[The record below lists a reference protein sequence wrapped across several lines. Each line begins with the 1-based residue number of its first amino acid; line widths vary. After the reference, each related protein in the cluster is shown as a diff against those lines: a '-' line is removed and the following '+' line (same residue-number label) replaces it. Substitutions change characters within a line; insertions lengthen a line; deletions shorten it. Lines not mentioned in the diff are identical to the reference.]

1 MYTPINIIT
10 SVTESITFLWI
21 MLYLTNVTS
30 LSKIFSSTTNIP
42 LIIFSFTFTLLLQI
56 NENIPQVL
64 KGFIVIFLHF
74 LITKYIS
81 HSKPKEAITSVIFT
95 YVLECLLQMPVFVLF
110 LLFFPNTRIVDS
122 DIMQCAVIISG
133 FLLTLVI
140 YHFIKIK
147 IIYQK
152 LLKIPG
158 FIFAALFFY
167 ICLIA
172 INTFYFYELNALS
185 PFMFFAIMAFLFL
198 TLFLALF
205 FAIKAHKK
213 EQTVH
218 YYETYLPI
226 LDDMIFNIRKTQH
239 NYNNI
244 IQAISNLPGLF
255 PDYNSLAD
263 ALKCYSSHMIKDAI
277 PAQLL
282 HFENKLLI
290 ALLYNEYCLAV
301 NNKICLDI
309 NIHNYSYKSRADE
322 FQIVDLTGILLDN
335 AIEASR
341 KNDTIYIEIGSNIQE
356 PEYNHGSSAPYTIT
370 IKNPGPEVTQD
381 FIKRIFSHTYTSK
394 TNNKSKHGLGL
405 PYVKNLVQTHKGTIE
420 LFNETINNYENIPC
434 QYLVIHITI

>member
-10 SVTESITFLWI
+10 SVVESITFLWI
-21 MLYLTNVTS
+21 MFYLTNITS
-30 LSKIFSSTTNIP
+30 LPKIFSSTHNIL
-42 LIIFSFTFTLLLQI
+42 LIIFSFTITYLLQI
-56 NENIPQVL
+56 NENLSQIL

-81 HSKPKEAITSVIFT
+81 NSKPKEALTAVIFT
-95 YVLECLLQMPVFVLF
+95 YVLECLLQMPVFALF
-110 LLFFPNTRIVDS
+110 LLLFPNTRIVDS
-122 DIMQCAVIISG
+122 SIMQCAVIISG
-133 FLLTLVI
+133 FLLTLGI
-140 YHFIKIK
+140 YHFVKIK
-147 IIYQK
+147 TIYQK

-158 FIFAALFFY
+158 FIFASLFFY

-185 PFMFFAIMAFLFL
+185 PFMFFAIMVFLFL

-255 PDYNSLAD
+255 SDYNSLSD
-263 ALKCYSSHMIKDAI
+263 ALKHYSSHMVKGAL
-277 PAQLL
+277 PSQLL

-290 ALLYNEYCLAV
+290 ALLYNEYCLAI

-309 NIHNYSYKSRADE
+309 NIHNYSYKSKADE

-335 AIEASR
+335 AIEASG
-341 KNDTIYIEIGSNIQE
+341 KNDTIYIEIGSNIQNINC
-356 PEYNHGSSAPYTIT
+356 NHSLYAPYTIT

-381 FIKRIFSHTYTSK
+381 FIKKIFSHTYTSK
-394 TNNKSKHGLGL
+394 TSNTSKHGLGL
-405 PYVKNLVQTHKGTIE
+405 PYVKTLVQTHKGTIE
-420 LFNETINNYENIPC
+420 LSNETINNSENIPC

>member
-10 SVTESITFLWI
+10 SVVESITFLWI
-21 MLYLTNVTS
+21 MFYLTNITS
-30 LSKIFSSTTNIP
+30 LPKIFSSTHNIL
-42 LIIFSFTFTLLLQI
+42 LIIFSFTITYLLQI
-56 NENIPQVL
+56 NENLSQIL

-81 HSKPKEAITSVIFT
+81 NSKPKEALTAVIFT
-95 YVLECLLQMPVFVLF
+95 YVLECLLQMPVFALF
-110 LLFFPNTRIVDS
+110 LLLFPNTRIVDS
-122 DIMQCAVIISG
+122 SIMQCAVIISG
-133 FLLTLVI
+133 FLLTLGI
-140 YHFIKIK
+140 YHFVKIK
-147 IIYQK
+147 TIYQK

-158 FIFAALFFY
+158 FIFASLFFY

-185 PFMFFAIMAFLFL
+185 PFMFFAIMVFLFL

-255 PDYNSLAD
+255 SDYNSLSD
-263 ALKCYSSHMIKDAI
+263 ALKHYSSHMVKGAL
-277 PAQLL
+277 PSQLL

-290 ALLYNEYCLAV
+290 ALLYNEYCLAI

-309 NIHNYSYKSRADE
+309 NIHNYSYKSKADE
-322 FQIVDLTGILLDN
+322 FQIL
-335 AIEASR
+335 
-341 KNDTIYIEIGSNIQE
+341 Q
-356 PEYNHGSSAPYTIT
+356 
-370 IKNPGPEVTQD
+370 
-381 FIKRIFSHTYTSK
+381 
-394 TNNKSKHGLGL
+394 
-405 PYVKNLVQTHKGTIE
+405 LV
-420 LFNETINNYENIPC
+420 F
-434 QYLVIHITI
+434 